1 MKKAIS
7 ICCLSLVLC
16 FVFAAC
22 SSTDEV
28 SEVSVDPDLIQYSGK
43 YLVDSIESSDN
54 ETIDKIV
61 LSDNNLNELGLDQE
75 ELLNSFRIYEAQVIW
90 DMNNQCFYLDKGY
103 NIGQNNIAFANTIL
117 TLVKIIDTGEISYYL
132 NDQDFK
138 FEEFKVYNFCCR
150 QEDKNFDSYFI
161 YIPYEQ
167 GIFKS
172 IDVDELDYTYVN
184 CVYDDYNL
192 YLATFQ
198 GMTGEGEVVDT
209 PSYQYYGDP
218 IAVRDSY

>member
-1 MKKAIS
+1 MKRVIS
-7 ICCLSLVLC
+7 ICCFCLILCLV
-16 FVFAAC
+16 FVAC
-22 SSTDEV
+22 SSTKEV
-28 SEVSVDPDLIQYSGK
+28 QEVSVDPNLIQYSGK

-61 LSDNNLNELGLDQE
+61 LSDNNLNELGLNQE

-90 DMNNQCFYLDKGY
+90 DINNQCFYLGKGY
-103 NIGQNNIAFANTIL
+103 DIGQNKIAFANTLL
-117 TLVKIIDTGEISYYL
+117 TLVKTIDTGEISYYL
-132 NDQDFK
+132 NDQNFK

-150 QEDKNFDSYFI
+150 QEDRNFDSYFV

-172 IDVDELDYTYVN
+172 IDVDDLDYTHVN

-198 GMTGEGEVVDT
+198 GMTGKDADK
-209 PSYQYYGDP
+209 PSYSYSGDP
-218 IAVRDSY
+218 IAVRDNY